1 MSIPSDFKMSDEFTD
16 VSWGRYM
23 SKRLPA
29 LKNEVETEPIE
40 ENTWQ
45 TTIINSGMTRPMK
58 AVVHIPATQLDA
70 VAKNFHFASRFNL
83 SMGGESSVLSL
94 PTRTSFPDIDPVHGQ
109 PLEGPIIVASNDRAW
124 YEKAIEQVILPKLSH
139 AARSW
144 YHLLDNC
151 SLLPGTTT
159 LVPNAAD
166 AHILP
171 TLEDDATFE
180 HFKWR
185 RLEIFPNERVSGTA
199 NWLWSDQ
206 SDYKFHIFRSLIQ
219 GLEKMQMNSGC
230 VMLFYISP
238 EYLGLEELEEFCLE
252 REVHDG
258 IIQDWLK
265 GIREIARVTSTR
277 HVVVY
282 TGEYAVLAIFDTQF
296 ENVAF
301 SPIEQLDTSTPDD
314 ATLPSPASPNMFK
327 LITQAMVDARMSKED
342 NKLPFV
348 RISSP
353 WNAAAGPSV
362 KILEYPFRN
371 VANTEP
377 RELIYPEMMHSAL
390 TQSLQH
396 RTGFPTIRRD
406 SLAIPATPIAGQ
418 AAMDV
423 ELGYDD
429 DVDMIMGLRQTLTAN
444 VMGASTGSNFLERSE
459 GGAGLL
465 TLGEASLSPIADDA
479 ATATNMEEAQD
490 RMTSDAGE
498 HGGVQL
504 MESDETEQLPS
515 QLAEPENVVT
525 KVGASSKSLGKRKRV
540 QGDAGPEEDS
550 APPVPAQQPRTRRR
564 RGPSRQSK
572 ASSAVLAGDSSTALA
587 AGDIIVVDGLP
598 ASPRNSGPS
607 PSKRRRTNTGAVPA
621 ASSTALLTSA
631 TDLVQDAPVES
642 TNASSPIARS
652 LRNKPKVDY
661 TGKSDQ
667 NRAIEALKERRVKA
681 AVQKRKQQTSTSPKA
696 IDDDK
701 LMKGKTPIKVRAPQK
716 KRASRK
722 AAEKKAPVSDAQ
734 KKATITSQVEKKKGA
749 RAARTLAAVTAS
761 SDSAQDAATRALG
774 DLFSGNNAGAATT
787 STIAVRDGGLGGTEG
802 KSTDGSGPSSMM

>member
-1 MSIPSDFKMSDEFTD
+1 MSTPSDFRMSDEFAD

-29 LKNEVETEPIE
+29 LKNEVETEPIN

-58 AVVHIPATQLDA
+58 AVVHIPASQLDA

-151 SLLPGTTT
+151 SLLSGTTT

-171 TLEDDATFE
+171 TLEDDATLE

-206 SDYKFHIFRSLIQ
+206 SDYKFHIFRSLVQ

-230 VMLFYISP
+230 VMLCYISP
-238 EYLGLEELEEFCLE
+238 EYLGLEELEDFCLE

-265 GIREIARVTSTR
+265 GIREMARVTSTR

-301 SPIEQLDTSTPDD
+301 SPIEQLDASTPDD

-327 LITQAMVDARMSKED
+327 LITQAMVDARMSKEED
-342 NKLPFV
+342 KLPFV
-348 RISSP
+348 KISSP
-353 WNAAAGPSV
+353 WNAATGPSV
-362 KILEYPFRN
+362 KILQYPFRN

-396 RTGFPTIRRD
+396 RNGFPTIRRD
-406 SLAIPATPIAGQ
+406 RLATPANPIAGH

-423 ELGYDD
+423 EPGYDD
-429 DVDMIMGLRQTLTAN
+429 DVDMIMGLRQTPTEN
-444 VMGASTGSNFLERSE
+444 VMGAPTGSSLLERSE

-465 TLGEASLSPIADDA
+465 TSEEAGLSHVAVDVAAAVNMDA
-479 ATATNMEEAQD
+479 AQD
-490 RMTSDAGE
+490 RTAPDAGE
-498 HGGVQL
+498 HDGVQV
-504 MESDETEQLPS
+504 MESDETEQLASHP
-515 QLAEPENVVT
+515 AEPENAVT
-525 KVGASSKSLGKRKRV
+525 KVGASPKSLGKRKRV
-540 QGDAGPEEDS
+540 QRDEEPEEDS

-564 RGPSRQSK
+564 RGPSRQSQ
-572 ASSAVLAGDSSTALA
+572 ASSAVLAGESSTALA
-587 AGDIIVVDGLP
+587 VKDVIAVDGLL
-598 ASPRNSGPS
+598 ASPRNTGPS
-607 PSKRRRTNTGAVPA
+607 PSKKRRTNTGAVPV
-621 ASSTALLTSA
+621 ASSTAPSTSA
-631 TDLVQDAPVES
+631 TDPAQDAPVGS
-642 TNASSPIARS
+642 TNTRSPIARS

-696 IDDDK
+696 IDDNK
-701 LMKGKTPIKVRAPQK
+701 VVKEETSVKVRAPEK
-716 KRASRK
+716 ERASRK
-722 AAEKKAPVSDAQ
+722 AAGKKAAVSDAQ
-734 KKATITSQVEKKKGA
+734 KKAMIISQVEKKKGA
-749 RAARTLAAVTAS
+749 RAARTLAAAMAS
-761 SDSAQDAATRALG
+761 SDSAQDAATSALS
-774 DLFSGNNAGAATT
+774 DLSSGNNARAATT
-787 STIAVRDGGLGGTEG
+787 SAIAVRDGGLGSTEG